1 MIETKELTKVYGTGS
16 RVVRAVDG
24 ARLSLEAG
32 DFALVIGRSGSGK
45 STLLGMLG
53 AVTRPTQGKV
63 LLDGDDLWEMDDRAQ
78 AMIRARK
85 IGFVFQFAG
94 LLPTLTAMENA
105 KLPSLFSEDKEGSVK
120 RAERYF
126 KAFGIEDKML
136 SFPSQ
141 LSGGEAKRVS
151 IVRALVNDPVLV
163 IADEPTGD
171 LDIDTEKDIMSIFQQ
186 INKDGRTIVMVT
198 HNPELSSYANKV
210 FRMDRGILSKVDLC
224 P

>member
-1 MIETKELTKVYGTGS
+1 MIETKELTKIYRSGS
-16 RVVRAVDG
+16 REVQAAIDVQM
-24 ARLSLEAG
+24 SLEDG
-32 DFALVIGRSGSGK
+32 DFALIIGRSGSGK

-53 AVTRPTQGKV
+53 AVTRPTRGKV
-63 LLDGDDLWEMDDRAQ
+63 MLDGEDLWEKDDRSQ
-78 AMIRARK
+78 ASIRARK

-105 KLPSLFSEDKEGSVK
+105 KLPSMFSRDKNGAVK
-120 RAERYF
+120 RAEKYF
-126 KAFGIEDKML
+126 KLFGIDDKRS

-163 IADEPTGD
+163 LADEPTGD

-186 INKDGRTIVMVT
+186 INEDGKTIVMVT
-198 HNPELSSYANKV
+198 HNPDLSSYANKV
-210 FRMDRGILSKVDLC
+210 FKMDRGRLSKVDSG

>member
-1 MIETKELTKVYGTGS
+1 
-16 RVVRAVDG
+16 
-24 ARLSLEAG
+24 
-32 DFALVIGRSGSGK
+32 
-45 STLLGMLG
+45 
-53 AVTRPTQGKV
+53 
-63 LLDGDDLWEMDDRAQ
+63 
-78 AMIRARK
+78 
-85 IGFVFQFAG
+85 
-94 LLPTLTAMENA
+94 
-105 KLPSLFSEDKEGSVK
+105 
-120 RAERYF
+120 
-126 KAFGIEDKML
+126 ML